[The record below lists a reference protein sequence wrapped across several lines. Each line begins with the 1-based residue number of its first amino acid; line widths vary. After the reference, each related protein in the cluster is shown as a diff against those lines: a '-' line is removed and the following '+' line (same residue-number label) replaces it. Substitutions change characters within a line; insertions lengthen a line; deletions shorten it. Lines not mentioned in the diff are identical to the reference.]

1 MSSHSR
7 WTSVLFD
14 VDGTLVDSASV
25 VTKVFGIVLSAKG
38 FPVPEESALMKYVGP
53 PLWWSFTDLGF
64 EGDLVEELVTSYRRT
79 YIEFYLEPLPFP
91 GITELISLLHAA
103 GFPLATATSKQQPM
117 ALAQITHLGLEDSF
131 DVVAGATP
139 GRDSTKASVIAD
151 ALSRLEAQGHDVS
164 RPVLI
169 GDSIWDV
176 EGAALAQI
184 DVIGVSWGYAQPG
197 DLDSCTAC
205 VSSPQELAE
214 LLGLSEP
221 V

>member
-7 WTSVLFD
+7 WSSVLFD
-14 VDGTLVDSASV
+14 IDGTLVDSASV
-25 VTKVFGIVLSAKG
+25 VTKVFGIVLSSRG

-91 GITELISLLHAA
+91 GITELIAQLHAA
-103 GFPLATATSKQQPM
+103 GIPLATATSKQQPM
-117 ALAQITHLGLEDSF
+117 ALAQITHLGLKDCF
-131 DVVAGATP
+131 DVIAGATP

-151 ALSRLEAQGHDVS
+151 ALTRLGAQGHDVS

-176 EGAALAQI
+176 EGAASSRI

-197 DLDSCTAC
+197 DLDSCTAR
-205 VSSPQELAE
+205 VFSPLELGE
-214 LLGLSEP
+214 LLGL
-221 V
+221 